1 MPKIKY
7 FERFTSVVA
16 ELFLTS
22 SSHHNQRGQA
32 SNRFSLVYVQSR
44 ECFLFPDFLWQ
55 TEYLKSN
62 SAFLTKPIQC
72 NFDARQLLYLF
83 YTNDCFSCYFGTQ
96 NFSSFFFY
104 ERTNCYALVCGK
116 LFVCWIEY
124 GIVCQSWFNNAM
136 RWRRIHKRL
145 CK

>member
-62 SAFLTKPIQC
+62 SVFLTKPIQC

-96 NFSSFFFY
+96 IFSSFFFMKGLTVVLWFVENY
-104 ERTNCYALVCGK
+104 LFGELNTE
-116 LFVCWIEY
+116 LFVNL
-124 GIVCQSWFNNAM
+124 GSTM
-136 RWRRIHKRL
+136 R
-145 CK
+145 